1 MQITQTNADGLKR
14 NFKIVVAAADINKAT
29 DEKLRA
35 LSTQVNLPGFR
46 PGKAPLGLLK
56 KQYGKNVM
64 GEVLQEQVNTAT
76 AKALEDNKLRPALQ
90 PKVEIQK
97 FDDGTDLEYTVEVE
111 VMPEVTPT
119 DFRQITL
126 EKLVA
131 DIPDADV
138 DSAVERIAQGQ
149 KEYEDVTEARP
160 AAKGDALVI
169 DFLGKVD
176 GVAFDGGTA
185 KDYTLE
191 LGSNTFIPGFE
202 DQLIGA
208 SAGDKK
214 LVNVTFPAEYGNKD
228 LADKAAVFEVEVKS
242 LKSAKPV
249 AIDDEFAKKMGLE
262 GLTALKD
269 AVKKQ
274 IEQEYNGVS
283 RSRLKRKL
291 LDVLADSHSFEV
303 PQGMVSMEFD
313 QIWQQLQG
321 DSPEAVAEREK
332 SGKTEDELKTEYRGI
347 AERRV
352 RLGLL
357 LAHVGQDAKI
367 EVKQEELTRAVME
380 QARRFPGQEKQVL
393 EFFRS
398 NEQATNSLR
407 APIFE
412 DKVVDYILE
421 LAKVNEKKVA
431 TAELMADPDEEAKPA
446 A

>member
-14 NFKIVVAAADINKAT
+14 NFKIVVAAADISRAT
-29 DEKLRA
+29 DDKLRA
-35 LSTQVNLPGFR
+35 LSGQVNLPGFR

-56 KQYGKNVM
+56 KQYGKSVL

-111 VMPEVTPT
+111 VMPDVQPA
-119 DFRQITL
+119 DFRQMTL

-138 DSAVERIAQGQ
+138 DSALERIAQGQ

-160 AAKGDALVI
+160 AAKGDGLVI

-176 GVAFDGGTA
+176 GVAFDGGAA

-202 DQLIGA
+202 DQLVGA
-208 SAGDKK
+208 NVGDKK
-214 LVNVTFPAEYGNKD
+214 EVNVTFPAEYGNKD
-228 LADKAAVFEVEVKS
+228 LAGKAAVFEVEVKA
-242 LKSAKPV
+242 LKAAKPV
-249 AIDDEFAKKMGLE
+249 TIDDEFAKKMGLDSVA
-262 GLTALKD
+262 ALKD
-269 AVKKQ
+269 AVRKQ

-291 LDVLADSHSFEV
+291 LDQLADGHSFPV
-303 PQGMVSMEFD
+303 PQGMVDMEFE

-321 DSPEAVAEREK
+321 ESPEAVAEREK
-332 SGKTEDELKTEYRGI
+332 SGKTEDELKVEYRGI

-421 LAKVNEKKVA
+421 LAKVSEKKVG
-431 TAELMADPDEEAKPA
+431 TAELMADPDEDTKPA